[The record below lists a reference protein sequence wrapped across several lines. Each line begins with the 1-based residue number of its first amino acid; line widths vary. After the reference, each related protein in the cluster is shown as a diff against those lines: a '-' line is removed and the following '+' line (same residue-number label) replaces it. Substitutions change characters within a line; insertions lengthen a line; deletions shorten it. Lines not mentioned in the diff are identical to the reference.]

1 MKKSSQQIEDTI
13 DDFLTQVNTQ
23 AVLAQIIQADKEIS
37 LDSSLSLHKEL
48 RSILEVG
55 RMNKNANRKGR
66 VNNLP
71 LISNE
76 LDSKTGTDAHS
87 INNQMQLKPILKGY
101 RGKLI
106 RFR

>member
-1 MKKSSQQIEDTI
+1 MHTK
-13 DDFLTQVNTQ
+13 
-23 AVLAQIIQADKEIS
+23 AALAQIIRADREIS
-37 LDSSLSLHKEL
+37 LDSSLSLHKDL
-48 RSILEVG
+48 GSILEVG
-55 RMNKNANRKGR
+55 RMNKNTSRKSG

-76 LDSKTGTDAHS
+76 LDSKTGTDENS
-87 INNQMQLKPILKGY
+87 INNQIQPKPILKGY